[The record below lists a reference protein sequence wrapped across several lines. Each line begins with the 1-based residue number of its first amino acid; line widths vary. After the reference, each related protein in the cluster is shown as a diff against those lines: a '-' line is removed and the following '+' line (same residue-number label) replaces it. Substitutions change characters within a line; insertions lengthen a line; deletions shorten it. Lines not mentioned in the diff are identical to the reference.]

1 MAKDIKSYE
10 RFINGIA
17 SYEAEGTEDS
27 FSFARSIDHR
37 TDPTSFKLLPKTIK
51 ESGTV
56 VTDLIKWA
64 EIVSGTSYMVGDTGN
79 FYKRTSAG
87 SYSLLRAIASNS
99 GNGLGYFAEDDY
111 VYYPSDKVIGRY
123 GPVGGTPSFTD
134 DFLGAQGGVPTNT
147 ASIDFESGSS
157 MYASRA
163 DTASLS
169 ITGDISLETWIKPE
183 SLPTSGNSMTLIS
196 KWNSSGATRS
206 YKMDIAAVSGYF
218 GDGSDGALTISS
230 NTTEAPIDASCS
242 GTISTATLSATNASF

>member
-1 MAKDIKSYE
+1 MI
-10 RFINGIA
+10 
-17 SYEAEGTEDS
+17 
-27 FSFARSIDHR
+27 
-37 TDPTSFKLLPKTIK
+37 
-51 ESGTV
+51 
-56 VTDLIKWA
+56 
-64 EIVSGTSYMVGDTGN
+64 GDTGN

-87 SYSLLRAIASNS
+87 SYSLLRSIANNS

-111 VYYPSDKVIGRY
+111 IYYPGDKVIGRY
-123 GPVGGTPSFTD
+123 GPISGTPTFVD

-157 MYASRA
+157 MYAYGA

-169 ITGDISLETWIKPE
+169 ITGNISLEAWVNPE

-196 KWNSSGATRS
+196 KWDQSGTLRS

-230 NTTEAPIDASCS
+230 NTTEAPIDSAA
-242 GTISTATLSATNASF
+242 TATAGTPTISATNASFAADQQILIHQTRGTGLQPLPVGRPLV